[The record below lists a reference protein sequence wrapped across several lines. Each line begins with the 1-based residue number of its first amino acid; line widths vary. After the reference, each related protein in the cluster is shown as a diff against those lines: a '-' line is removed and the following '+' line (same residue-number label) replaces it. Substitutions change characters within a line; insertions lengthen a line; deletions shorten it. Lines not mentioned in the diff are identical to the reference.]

1 MKHKLPVRSCLG
13 VLLIIAG
20 FWIPLAEIRPNRVQ
34 KGVAFTFADVAG
46 QRLTLFLLAFLL
58 TIGLWWLQSR
68 QKRSFALR
76 AITCS
81 AMMIPSAAVYLA
93 CRSQETQQLI
103 QTLGMDPESLRIS
116 LKAGFWILLS
126 GVTLLL
132 GAGIDQ
138 NQQTKNIKISL
149 MLMLLIAVILSSRL
163 IELSLVKEFL
173 NVQAMWL
180 NELIRHTWLSI
191 GSVAVGIIPGMIIGY
206 KSFKTPKLKSWLM
219 GFVNGV
225 QVIPTVS
232 LLGLLMIPLSYA
244 AAQWTVLRE
253 VGISGVG
260 AAPAFIALLLYS
272 LLPISLNTLAGLN
285 QIETSVQE
293 SAIAMGLSH
302 RQLLWRVQLPL
313 AVPVILSGIRTAL
326 TQSVGNTIL
335 AGLIGGGGMGSLI
348 FLGLSQSA
356 SDLVILGTIPVVAL
370 AFLIEMIFLPM
381 EQMTLKKMGVSHDRA

>member
-1 MKHKLPVRSCLG
+1 MKHKWPVRSCLG
-13 VLLIIAG
+13 VVVIAVG
-20 FWIPLAEIRPNRVQ
+20 FFMPLAELRPNRIQ
-34 KGVAFTFADVAG
+34 KGVAFTFADLAG
-46 QRLTLFLLAFLL
+46 QGLTLFLMAFLL
-58 TIGLWWLQSR
+58 MIGLGWLQSR

-81 AMMIPSAAVYLA
+81 VMIIPSAAVYLA
-93 CRSQETQQLI
+93 CRSQETQQFIL
-103 QTLGMDPESLRIS
+103 TLAMDSEALRIS
-116 LKAGFWILLS
+116 LKAGFWLLLS
-126 GVTLLL
+126 GVILLL
-132 GAGIDQ
+132 GADSDQ
-138 NQQTKNIKISL
+138 KPLTKNINIGL
-149 MLMLLIAVILSSRL
+149 MLMLLLSVILSSRL

-180 NELIRHTWLSI
+180 SELFRHTWLSI
-191 GSVAVGIIPGMIIGY
+191 GSVAFGIIPGMVIGY
-206 KSFKTPKLKSWLM
+206 KSFKNPKLKSWLM

-244 AAQWTVLRE
+244 ATQWTGLRE
-253 VGISGVG
+253 MGISGVG
-260 AAPAFIALLLYS
+260 AAPAFIALMLYS

-285 QIETSVQE
+285 QIEVSVQE

-302 RQLLWRVQLPL
+302 KQLLWRVQLPL

-370 AFLIEMIFLPM
+370 AFLIEMIFLPL
-381 EQMTLKKMGVSHDRA
+381 EQIMLKKMGVSHDRA